1 VKKLLLS
8 CLCSL
13 SLLSLIYSTARSQTD
28 RNRPKPKTSTT
39 RELRQQENAQPAE
52 KASES
57 APTTAP
63 APPQPVSNRKRKV
76 MVMDFDARGI
86 PQWWGK
92 WDVGS
97 LFANVMVSRL
107 SRSDTYDVVE
117 RERMKALIDEQNL
130 SQDER
135 FRQDKVTKIGQ
146 LLGADYVLFGYL
158 TNFLRK
164 KSNKVFYNEYS
175 AAISFSV
182 RLVDVS
188 SSKVVNSAEIDYA
201 SKDRKVVM
209 GDDKT
214 FNPNDPDF
222 LQSLFGKAIN
232 ESVGQAVEKLTGGNQ
247 TAGRA
252 ASASGERVAQTS
264 VKSQMNTTTPTVSAA
279 PVNDGKLRGF
289 IAAVDGANVI
299 INRGQSNGVKVG
311 DVFEVTRG
319 GITDPETGSILRP
332 KVIAEIKITG
342 VDDNSADGAIT
353 SQKEKVVAK
362 DSVVLK
368 AAKKP

>member
-1 VKKLLLS
+1 MKKIFFPIFY
-8 CLCSL
+8 SL
-13 SLLSLIYSTARSQTD
+13 SLLLLLSHPVQAQTD
-28 RNRPKPKTSTT
+28 RNRPKPKTPTT
-39 RELRQQENAQPAE
+39 RGLGVEKPPPGAE
-52 KASES
+52 KQLDSTS
-57 APTTAP
+57 TPTP
-63 APPQPVSNRKRKV
+63 APVTAQQISNRKRKV

-86 PQWWGK
+86 PQWWGN

-107 SRSDTYDVVE
+107 SRSDIYDVVE

-158 TNFLRK
+158 TNFSRK

-182 RLVDVS
+182 RLVDVG
-188 SSKVVNSAEIDYA
+188 SSKVLKSAEVDYV
-201 SKDRKVVM
+201 SKDSKKVI
-209 GDDKT
+209 GDDNKT

-232 ESVGQAVEKLTGGNQ
+232 ESVAQGIDRLTGG
-247 TAGRA
+247 TE
-252 ASASGERVAQTS
+252 SSIAQT
-264 VKSQMNTTTPTVSAA
+264 VMASQKNLATPTVRTAL
-279 PVNDGKLRGF
+279 VNDGKLRGF

-319 GITDPETGSILRP
+319 GITDPETGRILRP
-332 KVIAEIKITG
+332 KVIAEIKITS
-342 VDDNSADGAIT
+342 VEDSSADGALT

-362 DSVVLK
+362 DTIVLK
-368 AAKKP
+368 AAKQ

>member
-1 VKKLLLS
+1 MKKNFFLILGG
-8 CLCSL
+8 SL
-13 SLLSLIYSTARSQTD
+13 SLLLLLSHPGQSQTD
-28 RNRPKPKTSTT
+28 RNRPKPKTQTT
-39 RELRQQENAQPAE
+39 RGLGLEKSQPDAE
-52 KASES
+52 TPVDST
-57 APTTAP
+57 PTPTP
-63 APPQPVSNRKRKV
+63 APVTSQPVSNRKRKV

-86 PQWWGK
+86 PRWWGS
-92 WDVGS
+92 WDIGS
-97 LFANVMVSRL
+97 LFANTMVSRL

-158 TNFLRK
+158 TNFSRK

-182 RLVDVS
+182 RMVDVS
-188 SSKVVNSAEIDYA
+188 SSKVIRSAEVDYV
-201 SKDRKVVM
+201 SKDGKKVM
-209 GDDKT
+209 GGDDNKA

-232 ESVGQAVEKLTGGNQ
+232 ESIAQAIDRLNGGVEST
-247 TAGRA
+247 
-252 ASASGERVAQTS
+252 VAQS
-264 VKSQMNTTTPTVSAA
+264 VKVSQQNLAPTVSAA

-299 INRGQSNGVKVG
+299 INRGQSHGVKAG

-319 GITDPETGSILRP
+319 GIPDPETGRILRP
-332 KVIAEIKITG
+332 KVIAEIKITT
-342 VDDNSADGAIT
+342 VEDNSADGAII
-353 SQKEKVVAK
+353 SQKEKIVAK
-362 DSVVLK
+362 DSIVLK
-368 AAKKP
+368 AANKQ

>member
-1 VKKLLLS
+1 MKRIFYAILG
-8 CLCSL
+8 SL
-13 SLLSLIYSTARSQTD
+13 SLLLLLSHPGQSQTD
-28 RNRPKPKTSTT
+28 RNRPQPKAPATRGMGVEKPQTD
-39 RELRQQENAQPAE
+39 AE
-52 KASES
+52 KPVESTSPATS
-57 APTTAP
+57 APVTG
-63 APPQPVSNRKRKV
+63 QPVTNRKRKV
-76 MVMDFDARGI
+76 MVSDFDVRGV
-86 PQWWGK
+86 PQWWGN

-107 SRSDTYDVVE
+107 SRGDTYDVVE

-158 TNFLRK
+158 TNFSRK
-164 KSNKVFYNEYS
+164 KSNKVFYQEYS
-175 AAISFSV
+175 AAVGFSV

-188 SSKVVNSAEIDYA
+188 SSRVINSAEVDYV
-201 SKDRKVVM
+201 SKDNKKVF
-209 GDDKT
+209 GDDNKT

-232 ESVGQAVEKLTGGNQ
+232 ESVARVLDKLNGGTESSTAQNVKANQ
-247 TAGRA
+247 TNGA
-252 ASASGERVAQTS
+252 
-264 VKSQMNTTTPTVSAA
+264 TPTVSPA
-279 PVNDGKLRGF
+279 PTNDGKLRGL

-299 INRGQSNGVKVG
+299 INRGQSHGVKVG

-319 GITDPETGSILRP
+319 GITDPETGRILRP
-332 KVIAEIKITG
+332 KVIAEIKITS
-342 VDDNSADGAIT
+342 VEDSSADGALS

-362 DSVVLK
+362 DTIVLK
-368 AAKKP
+368 AANKQ